1 MPTNTGGWCNA
12 AGETLSRANL
22 EADFGRG
29 APAAAQSPDVRDTRT
44 QREACW
50 DAGDTL
56 FRHPSGLLP
65 RHHPIGLAEA
75 RRQPCRNSCR
85 QAGGGCTGPLGR
97 RWGSDCRRG
106 LPLCPTLLRRA
117 TDIPYLIRACG
128 ARGIRTLVAS
138 YPANRISRSRSQ
150 VQGGPPAGT
159 AYSKS
164 LGRGTAGH
172 AEAPALGLRWVCAGV
187 GEHSRELRKQPSR

>member
-138 YPANRISRSRSQ
+138 YPANRISRSREPGAGRAT
-150 VQGGPPAGT
+150 GGHRVFKIAGSRHRGARGGT
-159 AYSKS
+159 R
-164 LGRGTAGH
+164 LG
-172 AEAPALGLRWVCAGV
+172 APLGLRRGRRA
-187 GEHSRELRKQPSR
+187 LA